1 MSEIT
6 SRLSTDLDDR
16 YRIER
21 EVGAG
26 AALHPD
32 GDRFVASILADAAPA
47 TVASAGQEW
56 RYLVV
61 LNWFTELKE
70 RLGN

>member
-1 MSEIT
+1 MTAGVE
-6 SRLSTDLDDR
+6 RLASAVADR

-21 EVGAG
+21 ELGAG

-47 TVASAGQEW
+47 TIASAVQEW